1 MTKKEPQNIDTVL
14 EIKAIA
20 SLNADDDLT
29 LKDGK
34 TIEEL
39 LNAQE
44 KEAENS
50 TKQCD

>member
-1 MTKKEPQNIDTVL
+1 MSKNEPKEIDSVL
-14 EIKAIA
+14 DVKSIA
-20 SLNADDDLT
+20 SLNASSDLT

-50 TKQCD
+50 TEQCD